1 MKTSIATLTAIFAL
15 ASCASVTAP
24 SEQASST
31 ASQSAAAT
39 PIAMLVTMTESG
51 CSSAPS
57 SIGDVNAGQNSWKLR
72 NQSASLASFQLV
84 RIEDGSFDKLNALFL
99 GTLEGPEPSPGA
111 GGLPFVE
118 EELSRVVVEPGT
130 EGSLTDELDSGQ
142 FGILCIVLDENE
154 TIVTVYLTGPFSV
167 VDGA

>member
-1 MKTSIATLTAIFAL
+1 
-15 ASCASVTAP
+15 
-24 SEQASST
+24 
-31 ASQSAAAT
+31 
-39 PIAMLVTMTESG
+39 
-51 CSSAPS
+51 
-57 SIGDVNAGQNSWKLR
+57 
-72 NQSASLASFQLV
+72 V

-99 GTLEGPEPSPGA
+99 GTLEGPEPSPCA